1 MRPPPCRRRATTAN
15 DTIARATAG
24 IALLLAAHTVYI
36 YVRGGGAARGGGGGS
51 GSTSSSSLEALFSS
65 SGVLLRLWC
74 DGHGRSVVP
83 LPPMPM
89 LLRLRGGERA
99 RARKLVSKYIQP
111 NIEPAGDRA
120 NNSLTRKESS
130 SGGATEAS
138 AGHIAS
144 AALLPCCSVLLD

>member
-1 MRPPPCRRRATTAN
+1 MSPPPYRRRATTAN

-36 YVRGGGAARGGGGGS
+36 YVRGGARGGGGGS
-51 GSTSSSSLEALFSS
+51 GSTSSSLEALFSS

-99 RARKLVSKYIQP
+99 RARKLVSKYIQR

>member
-1 MRPPPCRRRATTAN
+1 MRPPPWRRATATN

-36 YVRGGGAARGGGGGS
+36 YVRGGVRGVGGGS
-51 GSTSSSSLEALFSS
+51 GSLEALFSS
-65 SGVLLRLWC
+65 SGVLLRLRC

-111 NIEPAGDRA
+111 NIEPAGDQA

-144 AALLPCCSVLLD
+144 AVLLPCCSVLLD

>member
-1 MRPPPCRRRATTAN
+1 VRPPPWRRATATN

-24 IALLLAAHTVYI
+24 IALLAAHTVYI
-36 YVRGGGAARGGGGGS
+36 YVRGGVRGVVGGS
-51 GSTSSSSLEALFSS
+51 GSLEALFSS
-65 SGVLLRLWC
+65 SGVLLRLRC

-111 NIEPAGDRA
+111 NIEPAGDQA